1 MRPSGSQFGGGG
13 AGAAEVGAGGVVGVA
28 VALAGDAVAVGV
40 RVAGVGVLV
49 REATALAVGVE
60 VLVASWATAA
70 VSVGVLATDASV
82 GVAGKGVFVA
92 DVMAAPVA
100 AVDVRPSSVE
110 EVRVAL
116 VLAQPATNE
125 ESSSDASKTLLTFLI
140 SAVSFYFDSLR
151 RAGLARAQRRDIIA
165 CVRRACALLA
175 EPGCHELEEGPMTP
189 KNTRYLILI
198 GLVSLAVV
206 IGLVS
211 LDPLQEHESWLA
223 WLVRGAAL
231 LGYWAVFLSILSSAY
246 LRELVR
252 FFGRPFVKVHHVAS
266 VTGLALITVHPVA
279 VSINTS
285 SAAVFLPRF
294 DSLRI
299 FLTLGGRFA
308 WYLIGIASLAALLR
322 ANLKRHWR
330 TIHYFNYIA
339 FFLASIHA
347 TLLGTTFS
355 GQGVRAIILKVVVA
369 ALSLVVVYVFVRK
382 QMGRR
387 SRRR

>member
-1 MRPSGSQFGGGG
+1 
-13 AGAAEVGAGGVVGVA
+13 VVGVA
-28 VALAGDAVAVGV
+28 IALGTDAVAVGV

-49 REATALAVGVE
+49 A
-60 VLVASWATAA
+60 
-70 VSVGVLATDASV
+70 DASV

-92 DVMAAPVA
+92 DVMAAPAVA
-100 AVDVRPSSVE
+100 VGVRPSSLE

-116 VLAQPATNE
+116 VPTQPATNE

-140 SAVSFYFDSLR
+140 SAVSSCFDSLR
-151 RAGLARAQRRDIIA
+151 RAGLAPGQRRGIIA
-165 CVRRACALLA
+165 CVRRTCALLA
-175 EPGCHELEEGPMTP
+175 KPGCHELEEDPMKP

-198 GLVSLAVV
+198 GLVSLVVV

-211 LDPLQEHESWLA
+211 LDPLQEYESWLA

-246 LRELVR
+246 LRELIR
-252 FFGRPFVKVHHVAS
+252 FFGRSFVKVHHVAS
-266 VTGLALITVHPVA
+266 VTGLALIAVHPVA
-279 VSINTS
+279 VAINTS
-285 SAAVFLPRF
+285 SLVVFLPRF
-294 DSLRI
+294 DSLRV
-299 FLTLGGRFA
+299 FLALGGRLA

-322 ANLKRHWR
+322 ANLKRYWR
-330 TIHYFNYIA
+330 AIHYLNYIA
-339 FFLASIHA
+339 FFLASVHA

-355 GQGVRAIILKVVVA
+355 GQGVRAIIAKAVVA

-382 QMGRR
+382 QMGKR